1 MSTQRERL
9 RVRSL
14 PTRTVHLPRDPAA
27 HADAVAELQA
37 ALIASKQGGPDARER
52 VATAAAA
59 VDAVDV
65 ETFVLR
71 CLPPPEWEALKALH
85 PPNGAQQA
93 KGLEWDAASFHP
105 ALLAACVVAPAGE
118 RAYTEQDWAAF
129 AADGRV
135 SVGEQ
140 DLLVGTAVLLNTRA
154 VQLAMGKGSAQTTS

>member
-9 RVRSL
+9 RARSL
-14 PTRTVHLPRDPAA
+14 PTRQVHLPRDPVEHAA
-27 HADAVAELQA
+27 AVLELQA
-37 ALIASKQGGPDARER
+37 ALLAAKSGGPEARDR
-52 VATAAAA
+52 AAAAAAA

-85 PPNGAQQA
+85 SPTPEQA
-93 KGLEWDAASFHP
+93 ARGLEWDAATFRP
-105 ALLAACVVAPAGE
+105 ALLAACVVPPAGE
-118 RAYTEQDWAAF
+118 AAYTEADWVEF
-129 AADGRV
+129 GRDGRV

-154 VQLAMGKGSAQTTS
+154 VQVSSAGKG